1 MSVGT
6 FLPHRR
12 HGVVYRAG
20 SSTKIFA
27 SVQSIMGAQQ
37 NRHFA

>member
-6 FLPHRR
+6 FLAHALPRR
-12 HGVVYRAG
+12 GYRADA
-20 SSTKIFA
+20 SPKIFA

-37 NRHFA
+37 KRHFE